1 MRTLPGWPALVVLA
15 AALPLAAGQKGEL
28 SADEIMTRVAW
39 NQGRAEDAR
48 EAIIYHQRVMIRLH
62 RSHNKLAREEIRE
75 YLVTPQPRKVEKQ
88 LVSFRGRY
96 EQHGK
101 LVSYDKPDFR
111 YKGVDIDGD
120 LASSLCEGLTDDKD
134 SRDGIASDL
143 FPLTHR
149 RQHDLD
155 FKLAGRKSYQ
165 GREVYVIDFKPT
177 GNAWN
182 WKGEV
187 LVDAVEFQ
195 PVLVTTQLAK
205 GVPFLVR
212 TMLGTNLKQLG
223 FKVTYQRLADGL
235 WFPATYGGEFELKAV
250 FFYKRTI
257 SISLANSEFRRAD
270 VESHIAYTRDPP

>member
-1 MRTLPGWPALVVLA
+1 MRVLPCWPALAVLA
-15 AALPLAAGQKGEL
+15 VALPLAAGQKGEL

-48 EAIIYHQRVMIRLH
+48 NAIIYHQRVMIRLH
-62 RSHNKLAREEIRE
+62 RSHNRLAREGIWE
-75 YLVTPQPRKVEKQ
+75 YRVTPRPRKVEKE
-88 LVSFRGRY
+88 LLSFSGRY
-96 EQHGK
+96 ERDGK
-101 LVSYDKPDFR
+101 LISYDKPDYR

-120 LASSLCEGLTDDKD
+120 LASSLCQGLTDDKE

-143 FPLTHR
+143 FPLTNR
-149 RQHDLD
+149 RQHGLK

-165 GREVYVIDFKPT
+165 GREVYLIDFEPT
-177 GNAWN
+177 EGHWN

-195 PVLVTTQLAK
+195 PVVVTTQLAK
-205 GVPFLVR
+205 GIPFLVK

-235 WFPATYGGEFELKAV
+235 WFPASYGGEFELKAV

-257 SISLANSEFRRAD
+257 SISLVNSEFRRAD
-270 VESHIAYTRDPP
+270 VESHVEYAGSAQ